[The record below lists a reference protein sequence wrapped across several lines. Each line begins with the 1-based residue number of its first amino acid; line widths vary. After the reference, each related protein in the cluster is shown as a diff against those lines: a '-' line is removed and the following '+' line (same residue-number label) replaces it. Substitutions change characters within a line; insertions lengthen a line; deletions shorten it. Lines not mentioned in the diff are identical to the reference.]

1 MLRYFHFYGL
11 TIDVASDSDE
21 LLEEVR
27 RHFAYF
33 AVPDGNSEMHLELR
47 VAAPPYSGL
56 PAVPASVFKPRN
68 VSFLTSAF
76 ASDPD
81 ESLEEVRGHFAYFAV
96 PDGNSEMHLELRV
109 AAPPYTG
116 LPAVPASVFTP
127 RNVSFL

>member
-56 PAVPASVFKPRN
+56 PAVPASVF
-68 VSFLTSAF
+68 
-76 ASDPD
+76 
-81 ESLEEVRGHFAYFAV
+81 
-96 PDGNSEMHLELRV
+96 
-109 AAPPYTG
+109 
-116 LPAVPASVFTP
+116 TP
-127 RNVSFL
+127 RNVSFLHEHTTYIDYFGQALAIYDRERKSCIVYGQSHDLLHEIASA